1 MVNILHASGSGYGD
15 DKKRKTRGKPPVPAG
30 NRNTIPRSS
39 SSLSNAYTDKFTSLM
54 KKLFAENYNN
64 LFCVFFQEEVN
75 NNNDNSA

>member
-1 MVNILHASGSGYGD
+1 
-15 DKKRKTRGKPPVPAG
+15 
-30 NRNTIPRSS
+30 
-39 SSLSNAYTDKFTSLM
+39 M